1 MYIPQSTY
9 NMKEKLKEQKLLII
23 FILFFL
29 LLNFPLLSISNIPVI
44 VVGIP
49 SLYLY
54 VFAIWLLMIISMYI
68 WSRESDDHTPTNHP
82 SEDE

>member
-1 MYIPQSTY
+1 
-9 NMKEKLKEQKLLII
+9 MKEKLKEQKLLII

-68 WSRESDDHTPTNHP
+68 WSRESDDHTPTNPP

>member
-1 MYIPQSTY
+1 MYVPKSPH

-29 LLNFPLLSISNIPVI
+29 LLNFPLLSISNVVAI
-44 VVGIP
+44 VAGIP

-54 VFAIWLLMIISMYI
+54 IFSVWLLMIISMYI
-68 WSRESDDHTPTNHP
+68 WSRESEDHASTNTP